1 MDDGRKLKWLHCS
14 LRRPGTLPAL
24 KIASLEVS
32 GLYLRPGNLPLIS
45 ESHCHLSRAQV
56 YSCHELVPILSRC
69 YKGRAV
75 SILIQRWHEKYGS
88 ALSLNMIDQPH
99 LTAHDQRPIIR
110 IYPTEIHI
118 SGSNFYEIIYS
129 YTRVNKEE
137 SFRYCLGSPVLM
149 HSTVEK
155 DLHQKPRAAQTP
167 YFSRRQVLES
177 TLYTLKTCRQVM
189 SPTEQ

>member
-1 MDDGRKLKWLHCS
+1 
-14 LRRPGTLPAL
+14 
-24 KIASLEVS
+24 
-32 GLYLRPGNLPLIS
+32 
-45 ESHCHLSRAQV
+45 
-56 YSCHELVPILSRC
+56 
-69 YKGRAV
+69 
-75 SILIQRWHEKYGS
+75 
-88 ALSLNMIDQPH
+88 MIDQPH

-110 IYPTEIHI
+110 INPTEIHI

-189 SPTEQ
+189 SPTEQWI